1 MQTGNLVDAE
11 INKQVR
17 SSIHDCMLLQQ
28 IWYLVCMKTN
38 ICHQKNWLTSENG
51 LKMVL
56 VGIVFLL
63 LYETNVVKGK

>member
-11 INKQVR
+11 IDKQVR

-38 ICHQKNWLTSENG
+38 ISHQKDWLSSENG

>member
-1 MQTGNLVDAE
+1 MQTGNLVDVE

-38 ICHQKNWLTSENG
+38 ISHQKDWLSSENG

-63 LYETNVVKGK
+63 LYETNAVKGK